1 MSNSNRITLP
11 LSLIAAALLLLI
23 SGGAAFAAAVNASG
37 CTVCHAVKL
46 DDNHAMACTVC
57 HQGNDGAAEKSR
69 AHTDLIAQ
77 PAHPEAMA
85 RSCGPCHARQVDG
98 LRAASHFTL
107 KNLVNLVRRA
117 FGATADLQSMVEIPE
132 SAPPKDVL
140 ALADDLL
147 RRRCLR
153 CHLYYKGDDYPAVT
167 HGTGCAACHLDFQ
180 NGRLASH
187 AFLAAPGDS
196 QCLSCHYGNR
206 VGFDYYGRFEHDLNA
221 EFRTPYTTKNEHFRP
236 FGVEYHELAADI
248 HKQRGLVCI
257 DCHTGRELM
266 ETGHTGPSC
275 AGCHDAGRLAKH
287 LPNRVRRSGSGPGYI
302 FLAGAEMTEHPL
314 PVMTDPAHSTGGG
327 KISCQACHAQ
337 WGFAD
342 FGKHLLRSEYDEYD
356 QWDRLTTQGSS
367 EATNLLENNTDFSK
381 DEIFPAMKD
390 KIHFRNQPG
399 VWYKGFGM
407 RRWETIFLEK
417 DKEGNVSVVRPLL
430 DYFLSW
436 QDGNGQVHFD
446 SHPSG
451 AGNNGL
457 HRYTPHTTGNAG
469 LFYRQR
475 LENLHFAEA
484 AKETKKED

>member
-1 MSNSNRITLP
+1 MSNSNRTTLP
-11 LSLIAAALLLLI
+11 QLLFSVVLLLI
-23 SGGAAFAAAVNASG
+23 SSGETLSGPLAANG
-37 CTVCHAVKL
+37 CTGCHAVML
-46 DDNHAMACTVC
+46 DGKHAMACTAC
-57 HQGNDGAAEKSR
+57 HRGDDASTEKSA
-69 AHTDLIAQ
+69 AHSGLIAQ

-85 RSCGPCHARQVDG
+85 GSCGSCHPRQVDG

-132 SAPPKDVL
+132 SDSPKDAL

-153 CHLYYKGDDYPAVT
+153 CHLYYKGDDYPAVI
-167 HGTGCAACHLDFQ
+167 HGTGCAACHLGFQ

-187 AFLAAPGDS
+187 TFLATPGDS

-206 VGFDYYGRFEHDLNA
+206 VGFDYYGRFEHDLNV
-221 EFRTPYTTKNEHFRP
+221 EFRTPYTTKADHFRP

-248 HKQRGLVCI
+248 HQQRGLACV
-257 DCHTGRELM
+257 DCHSGRELM
-266 ETGHTGPSC
+266 GAGNPGPSC
-275 AGCHDAGRLAKH
+275 AGCHDAGLLEKK
-287 LPNRVRRSGSGPGYI
+287 LPDRVRKSASGYI
-302 FLAGAEMTEHPL
+302 FLAGTEMKEHPL
-314 PVMTDPAHSTGGG
+314 PVMTDPAHTSTEG

-356 QWDRLTTQGSS
+356 HWSRLTTQESS
-367 EATNLLENNTDFSK
+367 EVTNLLENNTDFSK
-381 DEIFPAMKD
+381 NEIFPAMKD

-399 VWYKGFGM
+399 VWYKGYVM
-407 RRWETIFLEK
+407 RRWETVFLEK
-417 DKEGNVSVVRPLL
+417 DQAGNVSVVRPLL
-430 DYFLSW
+430 DFFLSW

-446 SHPSG
+446 SHPSE
-451 AGNNGL
+451 ARSNGL
-457 HRYTPHTTGNAG
+457 HSYTPHTTGKAG

-475 LENLHFAEA
+475 LENLHFAA
-484 AKETKKED
+484 AAEENKKGD